1 MYSRE
6 VQCDSLATLSATTPR
21 PSHHFGLFN
30 LGGLVSCTYCHS
42 KNQEAFEAELSA
54 CFPRIENLERS
65 PVYACQSALICLDCG
80 SVDFKV
86 PTAELQRLK
95 KGL

>member
-1 MYSRE
+1 M
-6 VQCDSLATLSATTPR
+6 
-21 PSHHFGLFN
+21 
-30 LGGLVSCTYCHS
+30 SCKYCHS

-54 CFPRIENLERS
+54 CFPRMANLEQS

-95 KGL
+95 KGLSSAMGANHSAPDTSLSS